1 MSDEVLVLVGEDPQL
16 VEGQDSAKTGCPSV
30 MPKRLFG
37 FSSSWWL
44 SGPRVVKCGL
54 DRWFERTGL
63 KVCKQKRGKHFV
75 MTMKEKMRIRCVL
88 QYTKVYFKHTVFLS
102 FFDREWVRDGW

>member
-44 SGPRVVKCGL
+44 SGTRVVKCGL

-63 KVCKQKRGKHFV
+63 KVCKR
-75 MTMKEKMRIRCVL
+75 
-88 QYTKVYFKHTVFLS
+88 TKKGQTLCNDNERKNENQMCLAVY
-102 FFDREWVRDGW
+102 